1 MCLILDTHM
10 TRTVNDVT
18 IKHFAAWKRFSKYIH
33 SGLFTKATAKFAR
46 NFLEDLIK
54 KAPYKILSEQ
64 K

>member
-1 MCLILDTHM
+1 M